1 MNAKNR
7 KLLRLFLLIAI
18 PLTALVAYRALALNI
33 QLDNATPVP
42 IHSATLDL
50 RTNTLRIDCYNCI
63 LKDDFE

>member
-18 PLTALVAYRALALNI
+18 PLTALVTYRALALSI

-50 RTNTLRIDCYNCI
+50 ATNTLHIDCYNCI
-63 LKDDFE
+63 LKDNFE